1 MDAQNLT
8 ISTSAVASRS
18 NGLSVVSIP
27 IPGFLISFVGSLWF
41 YFRLI
46 VTKVPGGTYALNYM
60 NKIIRDDPYR
70 AAIEFSLILYGIYYY
85 LSKPQQKR
93 SLGGQSKLSMLSKQ
107 EIDNLIEEWEP
118 EPLVEPIAAN
128 TCEWRL
134 EKIPEIQDGGA
145 RNYITIKRGTGENTE
160 TFTNVFNLVS
170 NNFLKLSETDDV
182 KEIAKQTIKRYGVG
196 ACGPAGF
203 YGNQDVHYNLEYM
216 LASFFGTE
224 GAALYGQDFCV
235 APSVIPAFT
244 KRGDIIVAD
253 DQVSISL
260 QNALQLSRSTVYYFQ
275 HNNMDSLD
283 ELLTNLNDIER
294 REKPPAIPRK
304 FIVTEGLFHNL
315 GDIAPLPRLVELK
328 RKHKFRLF
336 VDETFSLGVLG
347 KTGRGLAEH
356 FNMDRS
362 EAIDITVGSMATA
375 LGSSGGF
382 ALGDQIM
389 TNHQRIGSHAYTFS
403 ASLPAYTI
411 TVAARTLQI
420 LDRDNSRV
428 TQLHKLS
435 AAMHDFFLNGN
446 GNDILPF
453 IVVSSTR
460 DSPVLHLHLG
470 DSYRKRKFGYTRDE
484 LFQRITELQ
493 KKRTTDKFLAP
504 YEAEEKFLQSIVD
517 DILTRH
523 NILISRNTFV
533 LKQETLPIVPS
544 LKISCN
550 ADMTES
556 ELLEACSKIRESLV
570 RLCA

>member
-446 GNDILPF
+446 NISPF